1 MYQKSE
7 EKFSLLESFFFPLE
21 GCLWAKVIKENFWIA
36 YIMMIWFIFRAVGFL
51 PNYIRLKEDMKGLAR
66 LSKCSHLNKTRLYP
80 PRTEFHFISLS
91 FCAEGFGTR

>member
-1 MYQKSE
+1 MSLGKSQ
-7 EKFSLLESFFFPLE
+7 
-21 GCLWAKVIKENFWIA
+21 AKVIKENFWIA
-36 YIMMIWFIFRAVGFL
+36 YIMMIRFIFRAVGFL